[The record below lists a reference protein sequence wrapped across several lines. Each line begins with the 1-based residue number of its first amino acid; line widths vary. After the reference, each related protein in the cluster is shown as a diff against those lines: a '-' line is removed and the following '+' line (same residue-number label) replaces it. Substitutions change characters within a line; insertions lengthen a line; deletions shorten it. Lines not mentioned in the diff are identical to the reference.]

1 MLSLLR
7 RLWRRVSCEKSYPV
21 EAPISSCAQFGASE
35 PMLRALTHRPLTSVF
50 WWNWYYIS
58 VFCEQVRIWVP
69 LLKGS
74 LWHLSRSVYSYD
86 TSQRPLW
93 GSLLVMVLQPSLQR
107 QLVGMVLEA
116 LFFFFFFMCG
126 LPSSMHLLSSYQ
138 NSWNTCRWVYFA
150 CPEKAHLWV
159 FAQDHVFTWRS
170 LSTPVKINFW
180 AKRAVHIFT
189 MLYIAGRLGTAKS
202 EDSSHTHTH
211 IHIPHRHPGLSSSE
225 SDTWIMSRKERYSNV
240 LSCSETLELGE

>member
-35 PMLRALTHRPLTSVF
+35 PIHAQSTNPPATYICLLMKLILHLSVLWASKNLGPPSQGF
-50 WWNWYYIS
+50 PVAS
-58 VFCEQVRIWVP
+58 EQEC
-69 LLKGS
+69 LQ
-74 LWHLSRSVYSYD
+74 LWHIPKAIVGFLAGYGPPAQPPETIGWNDIRS
-86 TSQRPLW
+86 
-93 GSLLVMVLQPSLQR
+93 
-107 QLVGMVLEA
+107 A
-116 LFFFFFFMCG
+116 FFFLFMCG
-126 LPSSMHLLSSYQ
+126 LPSSIHLLSSYQ

>member
-116 LFFFFFFMCG
+116 LFFFFFFSCVDFLPQCTCSRATRIHGTHVDGCILPAQRRHTYGFLLKTMSLHEG
-126 LPSSMHLLSSYQ
+126 LSQ
-138 NSWNTCRWVYFA
+138 
-150 CPEKAHLWV
+150 HLWKST
-159 FAQDHVFTWRS
+159 FGQREQFTFS
-170 LSTPVKINFW
+170 QCST
-180 AKRAVHIFT
+180 
-189 MLYIAGRLGTAKS
+189 
-202 EDSSHTHTH
+202 
-211 IHIPHRHPGLSSSE
+211 
-225 SDTWIMSRKERYSNV
+225 
-240 LSCSETLELGE
+240 